1 MDKESEE
8 QLLKILSN
16 PIRATIIRKL
26 YNDSLS
32 FTHLMQIT
40 GCKTGQLS
48 FHLKKLEYLVE
59 QDELKRYKLS
69 EKGKEDAETILPR
82 LAKEDKK
89 IPEDRPEVYFAFM
102 MFLESLM
109 FFISSCISE
118 LKYILAHSWK
128 CSISICSGVNQY
140 VTNLVKD
147 SGMRLKQR
155 NLSWYQ
161 MSTGFGSF
169 TSGLGRIIDIIVNSL
184 KSMIIMIIESV
195 KQWINPLFSYSF
207 IVIGLML
214 FIPAVFIS
222 VSPEFDLLFNSADNA
237 DRIIQFIDDTVF
249 AAFSISLVMMLIGGL
264 LTSDGKLLLKRFLL
278 STISASMLLI
288 VVSVILLIDINT
300 RIYQS
305 YEETSFISHI
315 LRNIVI
321 LLLLTTFSTTG
332 VFVYVQKMKSDW
344 FTQTGD

>member
-1 MDKESEE
+1 MDEESEE

-69 EKGKEDAETILPR
+69 EKGKEDVEIILPR
-82 LAKEDKK
+82 LSKNNAEDS
-89 IPEDRPEVYFAFM
+89 EDRPDVYFAFM
-102 MFLESLM
+102 MLLESLI
-109 FFISSCISE
+109 FFINSCISE
-118 LKYILAHSWK
+118 LKYIFVHSWK
-128 CSISICSGVNQY
+128 CVIGICSGVNLY
-140 VTNLVKD
+140 VTNLVNN
-147 SGMRLKQR
+147 SRIRLKQP

-161 MSTGFGSF
+161 TSLRSF
-169 TSGLGRIIDIIVNSL
+169 TNGLGRIIDTIVNSI
-184 KSMIIMIIESV
+184 KSIIIVIIEAIR
-195 KQWINPLFSYSF
+195 QWINPLFSYSF
-207 IVIGLML
+207 MVVGLML

-222 VSPEFDLLFNSADNA
+222 VSPGFDLLFNSADNA
-237 DRIIQFIDDTVF
+237 NRIIQFIDDTVF

-264 LTSDGKLLLKRFLL
+264 VTSEKRMLLKRFLL

-300 RIYQS
+300 KIYQS
-305 YEETSFISHI
+305 YEVISFISNL
-315 LRNIVI
+315 LRNIII
-321 LLLLTTFSTTG
+321 LLLLITFSTTG
-332 VFVYVQKMKSDW
+332 TFVYVQKMKSDW
-344 FTQTGD
+344 LIQTDD